1 MAKKFVRSITGIKDI
16 NKQDLSTNNVGD
28 LLSDGKDIYV
38 HRKTPNGDEYFNLTS
53 GNGGGST
60 TEKPLNLVAL
70 EGSGI
75 EIWKDGDNTNV
86 QLSAEFLKNN
96 AQWLEGVNGIKVTN
110 RQDKYGKSFTLELD
124 DDTKAK
130 LAKIDKLEEGGGTT
144 TPVTIKNTDGNLTI
158 TDGSTINLA
167 SSVANKLNTPIPRV
181 EVVSTN
187 LQLDT
192 TYNDNRQ
199 PTRYKISIPSR
210 YTDYVL
216 SRVNEGSS
224 YMNVSTFQGSRNID
238 LSDDTKAKIDK
249 IDGLTAGTIQDVE
262 NTDGNLTVAINNY
275 KATINASD
283 TMKAKLDTVE
293 SVETDVSKLKT
304 RVTALENGAG
314 GEGTGGASTTVT
326 NSDGY
331 LKVTTE
337 NNNADINLSDT
348 AKAQLEK
355 ISGIETKVT
364 SLNDTVTNNQAN
376 IDKVPT
382 IEQNVT
388 ALDGRITVLENGGG
402 NTQVTADDN
411 KEQRLTNPDG
421 SLLIIKGA
429 NGGTDKTK
437 IQVDP
442 KVVVTR
448 NTLTGGDGINVTK
461 ETTMTSYNSVVSL
474 DDTTKASLAKV
485 TPLESKVT
493 ELENN
498 AFAPVYN
505 SALING
511 IRYTLVALPYGT
523 AGNYLATI
531 TLETSPIA
539 SSSPAYLSRTQ
550 KFNKYL
556 SNMSFPSA
564 GYLQS
569 GCILMKQNDGQI
581 EIHTANDSGAGKVQ
595 GQFTVILSSL

>member
-1 MAKKFVRSITGIKDI
+1 MAKKFVRSITGIKNIQD
-16 NKQDLSTNNVGD
+16 QDLSTNNVGD

-38 HRKTPNGDEYFNLTS
+38 HRKTAKGDEYFNLTS

-75 EIWKDGDNTNV
+75 EIWKNGDNTNI

-124 DDTKAK
+124 DNTKAK
-130 LAKIDKLEEGGGTT
+130 LAKIDELEEGGGTT

-167 SSVANKLNTPIPRV
+167 STVANKLNTPIPRV
-181 EVVSTN
+181 EVVNTN

-192 TYNDNRQ
+192 TYDSNRN
-199 PTRYKISIPSR
+199 PTNYKISIPSR

-216 SRVNEGSS
+216 GKVDKASS
-224 YMNVSTFQGSRNID
+224 YMKVTTFQGRRVFD

-249 IDGLTAGTIQDVE
+249 IDELTAGTIQNVE

-283 TMKAKLDTVE
+283 TMKDKLDTVE

-304 RVTALENGAG
+304 RVTALETGA
-314 GEGTGGASTTVT
+314 GGASTVLSSPKGTISLTPTETGYKLDVDNTHVLEHEGLKAGNGVAVTHNVDHTETTV
-326 NSDGY
+326 
-331 LKVTTE
+331 
-337 NNNADINLSDT
+337 
-348 AKAQLEK
+348 
-355 ISGIETKVT
+355 
-364 SLNDTVTNNQAN
+364 
-376 IDKVPT
+376 
-382 IEQNVT
+382 
-388 ALDGRITVLENGGG
+388 ALD
-402 NTQVTADDN
+402 
-411 KEQRLTNPDG
+411 
-421 SLLIIKGA
+421 
-429 NGGTDKTK
+429 
-437 IQVDP
+437 
-442 KVVVTR
+442 
-448 NTLTGGDGINVTK
+448 
-461 ETTMTSYNSVVSL
+461 ETT
-474 DDTTKASLAKV
+474 TTTLAKV
-485 TPLESKVT
+485 TTLESKVT

-498 AFAPVYN
+498 AGGNAFAPKYN

-511 IRYTLVALPYGT
+511 IRYTLVALPYGST
-523 AGNYLATI
+523 GNYLATI
-531 TLETSPIA
+531 TLETVPIP
-539 SSSPAYLSRTQ
+539 SSSPVYLARTQ
-550 KFNKYL
+550 QFNKYL
-556 SNMSFPSA
+556 SNMSFPSS

-569 GCILMKQNDGQI
+569 GCILMKQNNGQI
-581 EIHTANDSGAGKVQ
+581 EIHTANDSGAGKVH